1 VGYDDAMT
9 ATAAMGFLIIV
20 LFVAATA
27 PLWVAVVDRPLL
39 PSSRSISSSC
49 RRSAP

>member
-1 VGYDDAMT
+1 MDAMT

-27 PLWVAVVDRPLL
+27 PLWVAVLTSFVSVLAFNFFFL
-39 PSSRSISSSC
+39 PPVQ
-49 RRSAP
+49 AP